1 MGGITMAQPEQQL
14 QTQLTFDDGVIEKI
28 AGLAS
33 RNVDGVLSLEGGM
46 LSNLTNRFRDEADP
60 TQGVDAQVGKKQVA
74 LDMTMIVEYGKD
86 MRQIFNQ
93 ICQRVKQDVERYT
106 GLQVIEIKVHV
117 SDVMSKRDWQ
127 DQATGKPN
135 TNQSTDNRQVE

>member
-1 MGGITMAQPEQQL
+1 MAQPEQQL

-46 LSNLTNRFRDEADP
+46 LSNLTNRFRDEDDP

-93 ICQRVKQDVERYT
+93 ICQRVQQDVERYT
-106 GLQVIEIKVHV
+106 GLKVIEIKVHV

-135 TNQSTDNRQVE
+135 TDQSTEKRQVE

>member
-1 MGGITMAQPEQQL
+1 MAQPEQQL

-46 LSNLTNRFRDEADP
+46 LSNLTNRFRDEADQ

-93 ICQRVKQDVERYT
+93 ICQRVQQDVERYT
-106 GLQVIEIKVHV
+106 GLKVIEIKVHV

-135 TNQSTDNRQVE
+135 TDQSTDKRQVE

>member
-1 MGGITMAQPEQQL
+1 MAQPEQQL

-127 DQATGKPN
+127 DQASGKPN

>member
-1 MGGITMAQPEQQL
+1 MPQTEQQL

-93 ICQRVKQDVERYT
+93 VCQRVKQDVERLT

>member
-1 MGGITMAQPEQQL
+1 MAQPEQQL

-33 RNVDGVLSLEGGM
+33 RNVDGVLSIEGGM

>member
-1 MGGITMAQPEQQL
+1 MAQPEQQL

-93 ICQRVKQDVERYT
+93 VCQRVKQDVERLT

>member
-1 MGGITMAQPEQQL
+1 MVQPEQQL

>member
-1 MGGITMAQPEQQL
+1 MAQPEQQL

-60 TQGVDAQVGKKQVA
+60 TQWVDAQVGKKQVA

-93 ICQRVKQDVERYT
+93 ICQRVQQDVERYT
-106 GLQVIEIKVHV
+106 GLKVIEIKVHV

-135 TNQSTDNRQVE
+135 TDQSTDKRQVE

>member
-1 MGGITMAQPEQQL
+1 MAQPEQQL

-117 SDVMSKRDWQ
+117 SDVISKRDWQ

>member
-1 MGGITMAQPEQQL
+1 MAQPEQQL

-74 LDMTMIVEYGKD
+74 LDMKMIVEYGKD

-93 ICQRVKQDVERYT
+93 ICQRVQQDVERYT
-106 GLQVIEIKVHV
+106 GLKVIEIKVHV

-135 TNQSTDNRQVE
+135 TDQSTDKRQVE

>member
-1 MGGITMAQPEQQL
+1 MAQPEQQL

-60 TQGVDAQVGKKQVA
+60 TQGVDAQIGKKQVA

>member
-1 MGGITMAQPEQQL
+1 MAQPEQQL

-93 ICQRVKQDVERYT
+93 ICQRVKQDVEGYT

>member
-1 MGGITMAQPEQQL
+1 MAQPEQQL

-46 LSNLTNRFRDEADP
+46 LSNLTNRFRDEADS

-93 ICQRVKQDVERYT
+93 ICQRVQQDVERYT
-106 GLQVIEIKVHV
+106 GLKVIEIKVHV

-135 TNQSTDNRQVE
+135 TDQSTDKRQVE

>member
-1 MGGITMAQPEQQL
+1 MTQPEQQL

>member
-1 MGGITMAQPEQQL
+1 M
-14 QTQLTFDDGVIEKI
+14 
-28 AGLAS
+28 
-33 RNVDGVLSLEGGM
+33 
-46 LSNLTNRFRDEADP
+46 
-60 TQGVDAQVGKKQVA
+60 
-74 LDMTMIVEYGKD
+74 
-86 MRQIFNQ
+86 
-93 ICQRVKQDVERYT
+93 CQRVKQDVERYT

>member
-1 MGGITMAQPEQQL
+1 MAQPEQQL

>member
-1 MGGITMAQPEQQL
+1 MAQPEQQL

-86 MRQIFNQ
+86 VRQIFNQ
-93 ICQRVKQDVERYT
+93 ICQRVQQDVERYT
-106 GLQVIEIKVHV
+106 GLKVIEIKVHV

-135 TNQSTDNRQVE
+135 TDQSTDKRQVE

>member
-1 MGGITMAQPEQQL
+1 MAQPEQQL

-46 LSNLTNRFRDEADP
+46 LSNLTNRFRNEADP

>member
-1 MGGITMAQPEQQL
+1 MAQPEQQL

-60 TQGVDAQVGKKQVA
+60 TQGLTPKLVRNK
-74 LDMTMIVEYGKD
+74 L
-86 MRQIFNQ
+86 
-93 ICQRVKQDVERYT
+93 
-106 GLQVIEIKVHV
+106 L
-117 SDVMSKRDWQ
+117 
-127 DQATGKPN
+127 
-135 TNQSTDNRQVE
+135 

>member
-1 MGGITMAQPEQQL
+1 MAQPEQQL

-86 MRQIFNQ
+86 MRQISNQ
-93 ICQRVKQDVERYT
+93 ICQRVQQDVERYT
-106 GLQVIEIKVHV
+106 GLKVIEIKVHV

-135 TNQSTDNRQVE
+135 TDQSTDKRQVE

>member
-1 MGGITMAQPEQQL
+1 MAQPEQQL

-127 DQATGKPN
+127 DQANGKPN

>member
-1 MGGITMAQPEQQL
+1 MAQPEQQL

-117 SDVMSKRDWQ
+117 SDVMSKCDWQ

-135 TNQSTDNRQVE
+135 TKQSTDNRQVE

>member
-1 MGGITMAQPEQQL
+1 MK
-14 QTQLTFDDGVIEKI
+14 LTRRR
-28 AGLAS
+28 GLI
-33 RNVDGVLSLEGGM
+33 
-46 LSNLTNRFRDEADP
+46 
-60 TQGVDAQVGKKQVA
+60 AQVGKKQVA

-93 ICQRVKQDVERYT
+93 ICQRVQQDVERYT
-106 GLQVIEIKVHV
+106 GLKVIEIKVHV

-135 TNQSTDNRQVE
+135 TDQSTDKRQVE